1 MPEFIDYIPTPL
13 AWNQFVMM
21 GILGLLLLALAFGLI
36 KKTRPE
42 EAEEEMEPE
51 LSVEDLLV
59 STQMEEIIEEEN
71 KSLEPIGYN
80 EKSEAMQKLDSFIDE
95 KPEAAA
101 SLLRHWLNEAEF

>member
-1 MPEFIDYIPTPL
+1 
-13 AWNQFVMM
+13 
-21 GILGLLLLALAFGLI
+21 
-36 KKTRPE
+36 
-42 EAEEEMEPE
+42 MEPE

-59 STQMEEIIEEEN
+59 STQMEELIEEDTP
-71 KSLEPIGYN
+71 LEPIGYN